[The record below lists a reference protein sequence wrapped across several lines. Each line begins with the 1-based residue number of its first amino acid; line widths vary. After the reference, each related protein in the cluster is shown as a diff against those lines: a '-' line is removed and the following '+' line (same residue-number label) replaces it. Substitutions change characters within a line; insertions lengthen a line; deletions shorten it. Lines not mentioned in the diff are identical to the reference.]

1 MGANSGSLNSHD
13 QGESVVSNIR
23 RWLLSALGLTL
34 LSVAPS
40 FAQEFAKTKPVKC
53 LPAIA
58 SCGCTITSSGIYIV
72 TGALFS
78 AQGVTASDDCLDIQ
92 AANVKLF
99 LQGNS
104 ISGPGSAPAPGS
116 TGAGIHLL
124 KSARGAFVEG
134 TGGGFETTSTVISGW
149 GDGLKVEGSS
159 GILEDFICESN
170 IGRGVILSGAR
181 NNNISNF
188 GSNNNLI
195 GIDLQG
201 SSMNQVNF
209 AFLNSNQIDGLHVD
223 GNNAGKG
230 PSSKGNFFYN
240 LSISSN
246 GLGVEVFNGSTG
258 NLLTDI
264 TASGNNTLD
273 FFDENPCGQN
283 LWTLNSF
290 ATASP
295 GCLH

>member
-1 MGANSGSLNSHD
+1 
-13 QGESVVSNIR
+13 
-23 RWLLSALGLTL
+23 
-34 LSVAPS
+34 
-40 FAQEFAKTKPVKC
+40 
-53 LPAIA
+53 
-58 SCGCTITSSGIYIV
+58 
-72 TGALFS
+72 
-78 AQGVTASDDCLDIQ
+78 
-92 AANVKLF
+92 
-99 LQGNS
+99 
-104 ISGPGSAPAPGS
+104 
-116 TGAGIHLL
+116 
-124 KSARGAFVEG
+124 
-134 TGGGFETTSTVISGW
+134 
-149 GDGLKVEGSS
+149 
-159 GILEDFICESN
+159 
-170 IGRGVILSGAR
+170 
-181 NNNISNF
+181 
-188 GSNNNLI
+188 
-195 GIDLQG
+195 
-201 SSMNQVNF
+201 MNQVNF